1 MSMTTDE
8 RGMIADALETIQSE
22 LNHLN
27 DQIDAQEMLFV
38 LLVRRLEKQD
48 LLSQSDLITDLNLV
62 AEVSEESGLR
72 HQLQQLSDRLSCIQQ
87 QL

>member
-38 LLVRRLEKQD
+38 LLARRLEKQD
-48 LLSQSDLITDLNLV
+48 LLSQSDLIADLNLV

-72 HQLQQLSDRLSCIQQ
+72 HQLQQLSDRLSRVQQ